1 MDTKSVATGS
11 VALVV
16 ILAVIIG
23 AYMYLSGNNSS
34 KALPFDAAYTAPTS
48 VVVTHTQTGGM
59 HIYTGTIPMTST
71 CNKVGS
77 GISYDEVEGRL
88 KASLAIGILKAEDG
102 ACQGVA
108 NGTTQSFTT
117 SFTPPHALPVDLLKV
132 TVNGKEVEFT
142 TN

>member
-1 MDTKSVATGS
+1 MDTKAVATGS
-11 VALVV
+11 IALVV
-16 ILAVIIG
+16 IAAVLIG
-23 AYMYLSGNNSS
+23 AYLWFGGKSS
-34 KALPFDAAYTAPTS
+34 KILPMDSAYTAPAS
-48 VVVTHTQTGGM
+48 VNVVHTQTGDT
-59 HIYTGTIPMTST
+59 HIYTGTIPMTNT

-88 KASLAIGILKAEDG
+88 KASLAIGVLKAEDG

-117 SFTPPHALPVDLLKV
+117 SFKPPHALPVDLLKV

-142 TN
+142 QN